1 VVLAENLSVFVI
13 RAIRATFFMLRKL
26 HAFTILLIF
35 RGHAK
40 TESPN
45 VQFVIGLKLKEDIS
59 GKAQILF
66 LYFIDFDLFI
76 CAIIGAVLLRIF
88 ITSGCLFMCTCF
100 IQAVLNKSE
109 VQSKFRTL
117 PGT

>member
-1 VVLAENLSVFVI
+1 MLLNL
-13 RAIRATFFMLRKL
+13 L
-26 HAFTILLIF
+26 AFTILLIF
-35 RGHAK
+35 RGHTK
-40 TESPN
+40 TESSD

-59 GKAQILF
+59 SKALILL
-66 LYFIDFDLFI
+66 LYFIGFDLYI
-76 CAIIGAVLLRIF
+76 CTIIGTVLLCIF
-88 ITSGCLFMCTCF
+88 IRTCCLFMCTCF